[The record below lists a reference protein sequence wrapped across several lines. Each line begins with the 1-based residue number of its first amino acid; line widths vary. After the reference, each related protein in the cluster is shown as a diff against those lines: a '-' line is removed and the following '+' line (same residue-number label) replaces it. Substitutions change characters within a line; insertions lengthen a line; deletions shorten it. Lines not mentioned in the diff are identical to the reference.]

1 MRIEIPMPKMGE
13 SIMEGTILKW
23 YKKVGEA
30 IRKDEI
36 LFEISTDK
44 VDSEIPSP
52 VDGVVAEIIAAEGTT
67 LDVGKIV
74 AFIESDKNIQISV
87 TETSGKNEESF
98 ADKIDKTQLIKNI
111 TKSNSSQLVDIPM
124 PKMGE
129 SVMEGTI
136 IKWHKKIGEAV
147 KHDEILFEI
156 STDKVDT
163 EVPSPVNGT
172 LTEILVNE
180 QQTVDVGVI
189 VAKVST
195 SEPTHQAKTPKEIFS
210 EDIQMHSVIADNA
223 FAEKN
228 SYGVKKES
236 NRFYSPLVMS
246 ISKKE
251 KVSFDELEKISG
263 SGIGGRVTKNDLLN
277 YLQKRGTRQNS
288 KSKVS
293 NEAIGQPFVND
304 LVERIPMDNIRQ
316 KIMHHMIK
324 SREAS
329 VHVSATIEVDITK
342 IFNFINKNKDRY
354 QSYHGVKLTYM
365 AFVSYAVVKAIQA
378 FPIVNSSIDGTT
390 ILQKR
395 FVNLGIAVAL
405 EPNGLIVPNIKNAH
419 EKSVVELAK
428 SISDV
433 AEKARTKK
441 LTPDDVTNG
450 TFSITNYGV
459 FGTIFG
465 TPIINQPEVAILGVG
480 AVIKKPVVLEVDGMD
495 TIAIRPIMNLALSHD
510 HRLVDGMVGGKF
522 LSSIKRTLEQ
532 FDEKEI

>member
-23 YKKVGEA
+23 HKNPGDA

-52 VDGVVAEIIAAEGTT
+52 VDGIVAEIIAKEGET
-67 LDVGKIV
+67 LDVGKVV
-74 AFIESDKNIQISV
+74 AYIESDENISAIELKELPKESQS
-87 TETSGKNEESF
+87 ELNKNESI
-98 ADKIDKTQLIKNI
+98 KIEKNSTTQQMQ
-111 TKSNSSQLVDIPM
+111 TVDIPM

-136 IKWHKKIGEAV
+136 IKWHKKPGEKV
-147 KHDEILFEI
+147 KLDEILFEI

-172 LTEILVNE
+172 LSEIFVQE
-180 QQTVDVGVI
+180 QETVEVGKI
-189 VAKVST
+189 VAKMST
-195 SEPTHQAKTPKEIFS
+195 SEISHESKVPPELS
-210 EDIQMHSVIADNA
+210 NEDYQMHDVIGNNILSQSDISI
-223 FAEKN
+223 KN
-228 SYGVKKES
+228 KDS
-236 NRFYSPLVMS
+236 NRFYSPLVLN
-246 ISKKE
+246 IAKKE
-251 KVSFDELEKISG
+251 NVSFDELENITG
-263 SGIGGRVTKNDLLN
+263 SGIGGRVTKNDLLH
-277 YLQKRGTRQNS
+277 YLKKRNTSQKTFGQTELSHVEHQHY
-288 KSKVS
+288 
-293 NEAIGQPFVND
+293 EAN
-304 LVERIPMDNIRQ
+304 LVERIPMENIRQ
-316 KIMHHMIK
+316 KIMQHMVK
-324 SREAS
+324 SRDTS

-342 IFNFINKNKDRY
+342 IHNFINRQKEKYINQK
-354 QSYHGVKLTYM
+354 GFKLTYM
-365 AFVSYAVVKAIQA
+365 AFVSYAAVQALKA
-378 FPIVNSSIDGTT
+378 FPIVNAAIDGTT

-395 FVNLGIAVAL
+395 FINLGIAVAL
-405 EPNGLIVPNIKNAH
+405 EPNGLIVPNVKDAH
-419 EKSVVELAK
+419 AKGILALAK
-428 SISDV
+428 SISDI

-480 AVIKKPVVLEVDGMD
+480 AVIKKPVVIEVDGMD
-495 TIAIRPIMNLALSHD
+495 TIAIRQIMNLALSHD

-522 LSSIKRTLEQ
+522 LSNLKNTLEH
-532 FDEKEI
+532 FDEKAL